1 VINPAAFATFDRQ
14 GWWIQSPWS
23 GVIVPSSWHFMLVL
37 KVDNCPWPGHHREGS
52 KPMDDYQEEWLELRA
67 AEQDPLEPADDAT
80 EL

>member
-1 VINPAAFATFDRQ
+1 
-14 GWWIQSPWS
+14 
-23 GVIVPSSWHFMLVL
+23 MLVL
-37 KVDNCPWPGHHREGS
+37 KVDNCPWPGHHREGN